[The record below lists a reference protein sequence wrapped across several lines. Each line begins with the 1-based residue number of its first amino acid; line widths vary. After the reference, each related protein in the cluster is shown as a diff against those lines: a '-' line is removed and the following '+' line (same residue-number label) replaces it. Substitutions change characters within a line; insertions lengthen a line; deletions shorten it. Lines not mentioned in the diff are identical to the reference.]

1 MSVVTMTMATQV
13 QAWDG
18 KTVATSY
25 AGGSGTEADPYLISS
40 CEEFAFFAQNVSEIE
55 GYSKGKYFMLTQDLV
70 FNECV
75 YDSIQFRSQLDKPD
89 WPHNPFPTSVASE
102 WIKAPEELRHEVYA
116 FMPFVGKRI
125 KEVDGPEIFIP
136 FEGTFDG
143 AGHVLRGVFQDSMEA
158 YGSVFPSVEGGTIK
172 NLGMEDAYFVSNSQY
187 GSFAGRM
194 IDSHMINCYI
204 RHAYVESGGS
214 YGGGLVAM
222 LRGNSTLKN
231 CYVDDCVVMGK
242 NGVGGLLG
250 RVGANQANICVVENC
265 YANAFLKVK
274 KEEHGAYIDGVTADA
289 IVRNGWYTMKG
300 FSKVHIDAAQRGGTI
315 ENIVKVT
322 DEELKSQALVDQL
335 NANAK
340 AIEGACLWVLNP
352 DGGPKLDMQSSTT
365 AIRDI
370 RINHAVNSS
379 NEIYTID
386 GRRIKGQP
394 QLGTIYLMRAI
405 DRNGCQHTIK
415 AIKK

>member
-1 MSVVTMTMATQV
+1 MKRIIFVTVCLLGILIAAPV

-18 KTVATSY
+18 KTIADKY
-25 AGGSGTEADPYLISS
+25 AGGSGTESDPYLISS
-40 CEEFAFFAQNVSEIE
+40 CEEFAFFAKNVREIE

-89 WPHNPFPTSVASE
+89 WPHNPFPQSVASE
-102 WIKAPEELRHEVYA
+102 WIKAPEDMRHEVYA

-158 YGSVFPSVEGGTIK
+158 YGSIFPSVEGGCIK
-172 NLGMEDAYFVSNSQY
+172 NLGIEDAYFVSNSQY

-250 RVGANQANICVVENC
+250 RVGANQANTCVVENC

-322 DEELKSQALVDQL
+322 DAELKGQALVDQL

-340 AIEGACLWVLNP
+340 AIPGACPWVLNP
-352 DGGPKLDMQSSTT
+352 DGGPKLDMSSLPT
-365 AIRDI
+365 AIR
-370 RINHAVNSS
+370 NVQT
-379 NEIYTID
+379 TISPD
-386 GRRIKGQP
+386 SHHEFYDLSGRRISGTP
-394 QLGTIYLMRAI
+394 QRGTIYL
-405 DRNGCQHTIK
+405 
-415 AIKK
+415 KKSGKRLTW